1 MDTILDLIGAAIIA
15 AIVMVGIA
23 NLNIYSSQMQFKS
36 NSDLQLQMN
45 AKTLADIIESDLR
58 KIGYG
63 HKGASPIITA
73 DPQEIKFCADIDSN
87 NVVDTV
93 SYSLSDSTAVS
104 YTQNPSE
111 RILYRVVD
119 GDTLKAPSLG
129 ITNLKFSYLN
139 IWGNVTTV
147 PDSIKYIK
155 AELWVQSPTKVYDNN
170 QQKYLFT
177 YWELTINPR
186 NI

>member
-1 MDTILDLIGAAIIA
+1 
-15 AIVMVGIA
+15 
-23 NLNIYSSQMQFKS
+23 MQFKS

-73 DPQEIKFCADIDSN
+73 NPQEIKFCADIDSN

-155 AELWVQSPTKVYDNN
+155 AELWVQSPTKVYDND